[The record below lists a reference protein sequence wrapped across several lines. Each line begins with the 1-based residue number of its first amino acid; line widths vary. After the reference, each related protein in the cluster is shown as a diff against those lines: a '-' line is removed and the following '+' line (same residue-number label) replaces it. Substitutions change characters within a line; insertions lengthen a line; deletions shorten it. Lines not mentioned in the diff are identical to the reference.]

1 MAINFYPFTALIGGG
16 AGALDKQ
23 DGAGLADGD
32 GAMVIISNNVYWY
45 LLDATS
51 GSAESSPE
59 IISPDTNA
67 GTKRWLLVNQL
78 KKDVVIGQV
87 HGEDNHLSYGQYDSI
102 VTKFYVPNT
111 VAVSKIR
118 FASAGPY
125 AAAKVKGLIY
135 DDSSGLPNVRKA
147 VSSELTGVLMGWRND
162 LSFASDPILTPGW
175 YWFGIVS
182 DTTMTLWGSGYGYL
196 YYFNG
201 TVLADY
207 TNPSNPFGTAT
218 FHGNGM
224 SLQILATEK
233 LYL

>member
-16 AGALDKQ
+16 TGALDKQ

-32 GAMVIISNNVYWY
+32 GAMVIIENNVYWY
-45 LLDATS
+45 LLDAS
-51 GSAESSPE
+51 SAAAESSPE

-67 GTKRWLLVNQL
+67 GNKRWLLVNQL

-87 HGEDNHLSYGQYDSI
+87 HSEDSQLLYGQYDSI

-118 FASAGPY
+118 FASVSVY
-125 AAAKVKGLIY
+125 ATAKVKGLIY
-135 DDSSGLPNVRKA
+135 DDSSGSPNVRKA
-147 VSSELTGVLMGWRND
+147 VSSELTGVATYWNND

-182 DTTMTLWGSGYGYL
+182 DTSMTLLGSGTGYL
-196 YYFNG
+196 YYYNG
-201 TVLADY
+201 TALSDY
-207 TNPSNPFGTAT
+207 TSPSNPFGTAN
-218 FHGNGM
+218 FHGHGV
-224 SLQILATEK
+224 SIQVLATEK